1 MKAYRR
7 VLGSTLCLG
16 LWLGTLANADEKPLP
31 NVDSQLVLQEF
42 DVAKAG
48 DLLLLPVTVKGQQH
62 FFLLDTGSGLTLYD
76 KSLRQ
81 HLGKSKKKIAAQ
93 APTGEIEIE
102 LFEPPEAA
110 LGGFPLRGAIDEIAI
125 NWSWLQVARTTAAPV
140 GLCDLAMIRK
150 ASGYD
155 IKGIVGMDFLRSC
168 IIRIDFDH
176 GKIAFLRSVGKHLGT
191 ALPFNTT
198 DDYRPL
204 IRPEIPGYGQ
214 EPFIVD
220 TGCSCTGGICKK
232 TYDELLRRQLI
243 KPSGHSRC
251 TTLLGGDADENVA
264 EFRSGILAALRLAN
278 WSHCDLRFD
287 ELASSTLGLGYLSR
301 YIVTIDFPR
310 QVMYLKEGLALT
322 RPDKDDL
329 SGLALV
335 RIKGETVV
343 WGVRENSAAAIG
355 GIKVKDVLIKM
366 DDEKAEALSLFA
378 LRNALCCEGRTIRFT
393 IRRGT
398 EERLVS
404 LRLADKPEREI
415 DAIENSPRQMPTLK
429 PIRKIRLFR

>member
-1 MKAYRR
+1 
-7 VLGSTLCLG
+7 
-16 LWLGTLANADEKPLP
+16 
-31 NVDSQLVLQEF
+31 
-42 DVAKAG
+42 
-48 DLLLLPVTVKGQQH
+48 
-62 FFLLDTGSGLTLYD
+62 
-76 KSLRQ
+76 
-81 HLGKSKKKIAAQ
+81 
-93 APTGEIEIE
+93 
-102 LFEPPEAA
+102 
-110 LGGFPLRGAIDEIAI
+110 
-125 NWSWLQVARTTAAPV
+125 
-140 GLCDLAMIRK
+140 MIRK

-176 GKIAFLRSVGKHLGT
+176 GKVAFLRSVGKHLGT

-429 PIRKIRLFR
+429 PIRKIRCWNRPIDSAVWPFLEDKTLKLPLLIKPKFFFASSPRHVCYMLAGSFTAFLIRRHGWERYRSLFRRCNGFGFRSKFRKSFGVSLEKAEWQWRTELAVMQVLNNRLNR